1 MAFIG
6 YNIKAVVRIEPSI
19 DKRKNPPKNNISIK
33 FAPFKQ
39 KNPNGM
45 GQLYDWKKALYFS
58 MSAQNAL
65 VWVNTIKLALH
76 DNIWGRCGIIHRYNN
91 TSKTINIS
99 TTGDTYFITGKSDSA
114 SYTVS
119 LKLEQLLAL
128 IDYLQAASLN
138 QLKLDDELQLKYW
151 KKSNSS
157 ESFNYD
163 SNNSNFEQKTNSDEE
178 RPTSGYFDTPQKFD
192 KVFKDEMNKRKKE
205 DMFGF

>member
-6 YNIKAVVRIEPSI
+6 YNIKAVIRIEPSI
-19 DKRKNPPKNNISIK
+19 DKRKNPPTNKILIR

-45 GQLYDWKKALYFS
+45 GQMYNWEKALYFT
-58 MSAQNAL
+58 MSPQNAL
-65 VWVNTIKLALH
+65 IWINAIKLSLH

-99 TTGDTYFITGKSDSA
+99 TTGGTYFITGKSDSA

-119 LKLEQLLAL
+119 FKLEQLLAL
-128 IDYLQAASLN
+128 IDYLQNTALN
-138 QLKLDDELQLKYW
+138 QLKLDDNIQLEYW
-151 KKSNSS
+151 KKSKSAK
-157 ESFNYD
+157 SFNYD
-163 SNNSNFEQKTNSDEE
+163 PDNSDFEQKTNSEE

-192 KVFKDEMNKRKKE
+192 KVFKDEMNKRKEE